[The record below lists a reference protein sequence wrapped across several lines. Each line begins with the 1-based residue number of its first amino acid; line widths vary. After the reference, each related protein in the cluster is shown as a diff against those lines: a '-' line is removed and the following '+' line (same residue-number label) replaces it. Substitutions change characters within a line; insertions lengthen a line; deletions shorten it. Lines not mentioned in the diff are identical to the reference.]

1 MTTQNPSRADRAPA
15 PLASPLAAA
24 VSPTV
29 ALVAGWLVPG
39 AGHLLVG
46 QMQKAAI
53 FFVVLI
59 GMFVI
64 GLGLGGRL
72 FPFPGL
78 LADPL
83 VFLAAAAEWATG
95 VPRLLAAF
103 AGSGKGTV
111 TQVTYEA
118 GNTFLITAG
127 LLNLLVAFNA
137 SDVAQRQSRR
147 SVSEGGRA

>member
-1 MTTQNPSRADRAPA
+1 MTTSKPSRADRAPA
-15 PLASPLAAA
+15 PVPAPIASA
-24 VSPTV
+24 VSPTI

-39 AGHLLVG
+39 AGHFLVG
-46 QMQKAAI
+46 QVQKAAI

-72 FPFPGL
+72 FSFPGP

-83 VFLAAAAEWATG
+83 VFLAAAAEWASG

-103 AGSGKGTV
+103 AGSGKGAV
-111 TQVTYEA
+111 AQVTYEA

-127 LLNLLVAFNA
+127 LLNVLVAFNA
-137 SDVAQRQSRR
+137 SDVARR
-147 SVSEGGRA
+147 RLSGGGA